1 MKKVKLG
8 LASAGLIYNIEA
20 KDIYKEENIKKI
32 PKSEFSKGIKN
43 VLSTTLSEDPEAYQ
57 KTK

>member
-32 PKSEFSKGIKN
+32 PKSEFSKDGKGIKN
-43 VLSTTLSEDPEAYQ
+43 VLSNKLSKAYQ
-57 KTK
+57 ETK